1 MFCECIISTVVILV
15 ESTISIKHTQQYC
28 DPPIND
34 ISSAT
39 MVCGCFKMA
48 NKSANNIPIT
58 QHDAK
63 VLLSIPVGSAWMELR
78 PNFLESVQEAK
89 DLVSVN
95 PS

>member
-1 MFCECIISTVVILV
+1 MLTGFCFLLHHVV
-15 ESTISIKHTQQYC
+15 EK
-28 DPPIND
+28 
-34 ISSAT
+34 
-39 MVCGCFKMA
+39 MVYLKALHLQNFFKMA